1 MPTPSIWPDNI
12 HCVAIITF
20 DVDGVSSWLR
30 RNAEFANYPS
40 LLSMAEYG
48 PSVATPRILDL
59 LDAQGIPASFYIP
72 GQVAETHPDLVRDIA
87 GRRHEV
93 AHHGYLHEPP
103 ATMTPAEEEEVLVK
117 GIGILGD
124 LTSAAPVGY
133 RSPSWE
139 LSPVSLDLL
148 AKHNFRYDS
157 SLMGDDAPYYVS
169 GGDPPRPLVELPIHW
184 LLDDAPHFVYAPSAN
199 RLGPMR
205 NPDEVFDSWAA
216 EFRGI
221 YRYGRCFNLTMHPQY
236 IGRPGR
242 LLMLERLIEYI
253 KTFPGVRFMR
263 AVDVAE
269 MWAKQNGA

>member
-1 MPTPSIWPDNI
+1 MAGIWPDDI
-12 HCVAIITF
+12 RCVALITF
-20 DVDGVSSWLR
+20 DVDGITSWLN
-30 RNAEFANYPS
+30 RNPDFINYPS

-48 PSVATPRILDL
+48 PSVATPRILDM
-59 LDAQGIPASFYIP
+59 LDAQGIPGSFYIP
-72 GQVAETHPDLVRDIA
+72 GYVAETHPDLVREIA
-87 GRRHEV
+87 GRGHEV
-93 AHHGYLHEPP
+93 AHHGYIHEPP
-103 ATMTPAEEEEVLVK
+103 ATMTPEKEEEVLVK
-117 GIGILGD
+117 GIGILGE
-124 LTSAAPVGY
+124 LTGEAPVGY

-148 AKHNFRYDS
+148 AKHNFQYDS
-157 SLMGDDAPYYVS
+157 SLMGDDAPYFVQ
-169 GGDPPRPLVELPIHW
+169 GGDPPRNLVELPIHW
-184 LLDDAPHFVYAPSAN
+184 LLDDAPHFAYAPSAN

-263 AVDVAE
+263 AVDVAQ
-269 MWAKQNGA
+269 MWEEGA